1 MAGEANR
8 TFMHW
13 TAAEPGQLDAER
25 ALTLIEQTPGEI
37 VFLSAADTELYAVAS
52 IWKEQFGSRLRV
64 ASAFPLRQPVAADH
78 YIDRVISK
86 AKLVVARLLGGN
98 AYFAHFLQGLSDLR
112 EEGSQLKLLIL
123 SGSDLDEP
131 ELAALSDF
139 SGTVREKLFAMFR
152 HGGRENIRRAGVA
165 IESLIKDRS
174 AELPE
179 PEPMPQFGFYRV
191 TEGRRPRS
199 AGVKSSFAEAMED
212 KSKAALHGADR
223 IGLAS
228 SFAKATEDKSEAALQ
243 KRAWICF
250 YRAWFQTGDLAVI
263 DALQVALESKGFQV
277 FAFYSFSLRS
287 AAAQAE
293 LLRLAELNPPDVVLL
308 TQSFSISAGGADR
321 LSFFDQLGCP
331 VLQAA
336 ISLADRETWVT
347 NQAGLAPAEVAMNA
361 ALPEVDGRVF
371 TTVIGFKEQDL
382 WIPEIEYRAKR
393 LLPDLEQIEY
403 VTTLASNWARLRTV
417 PNRDKKIAIVLSN
430 YPNRD
435 GRIGNGVGLDT
446 PASTV
451 RLLEALSA
459 IGYLVDPCPTSG
471 QELMEWLQTGI
482 TNDPEHSYGKPCYQ
496 SVGPADLNRFLE
508 SLPDLR
514 RNEVRERWPVNS
526 SESIAVPGIQLGN
539 VFIGIQPPRGYSLDP
554 QAIYHSPKLP
564 PPPAYLAFYLWLREE
579 LRADAI
585 VHMGKHG
592 NLEWL
597 PGRSI
602 ALGKEDYPS
611 LCLGPIPLIY
621 PFIVNNPGEG
631 IQAKRRSAAV
641 IVDHLTPPLSRAGL
655 YDDLEKVERLLE
667 EHAHSVTLYPSRAAE
682 LEKQI
687 GNLLSQVSWKDELPD
702 KSLQAVTNYLC
713 EIKESQ
719 IRSGLHVLG
728 VNPAGEQRTDFLLS
742 LLRLPS
748 AERPGLLQLLAGN
761 RALETL
767 TPAER
772 DQVESKAR
780 RWIELNAG
788 LSDVALVVSDDK
800 AKSETAGSAARI
812 GLASSFA
819 KASKDESEAALH
831 GAERQTPNAEH
842 QTPNGERQTLT
853 ELANFLREQLIP
865 RLARCDDEIKNVLNG
880 LSGQFVPPG
889 PSGAP
894 TRGRIDVLPTG
905 RNFFTIDPRAV
916 PTQTS
921 WNCGK
926 MLADRLLERYRQDQG
941 EYPRKIALVIWGTS
955 NMRTGGDDIAQAL
968 WLWGC
973 EPVWEESSGR
983 VVDFRI
989 LPLSLLG
996 RPRVDLLLRVSGLF
1010 RDAFGDT
1017 LRLLAT
1023 VPKRLAQ
1030 QDEPPDMNPIR
1041 GSWLLERET
1050 LTGRGLDRDEAS
1062 RRATLRVFSSGF
1074 GSYGTGLLP
1083 LIDAGNW
1090 DSAEDLTEV
1099 FCRWGSYAFDS
1110 DGTAEEDVSLLKTR
1124 LAEIEVVHQNQDN
1137 REHDILDSDDYFQF
1151 QGGLHASVKQLRG
1164 KAPVVLHGDS
1174 SDPEQ
1179 PRIRTLEQEIVRVI
1193 RSRVLNPRWLEA
1205 MQRHGYKG
1213 AFEIAATV
1221 DYLFGYGATTGLV
1234 RDSHYE
1240 EIAQK
1245 LLLDTTLKDFFRE
1258 HNPAALKESTRR
1270 LLEAAERG
1278 LWSAPSES
1286 TITGLE
1292 ENLLELEGQLE

>member
-1 MAGEANR
+1 
-8 TFMHW
+8 MHW

-37 VFLSAADTELYAVAS
+37 VFLSAADTELYAIAS

-78 YIDRVISK
+78 YIDQVIKK
-86 AKLVVARLLGGN
+86 AKLVVARLLGGK

-112 EEGSQLKLLIL
+112 EEDSQPQFLIL
-123 SGSDLDEP
+123 AGSDLDEP
-131 ELAALSDF
+131 ELAAISDF
-139 SGTVREKLFAMFR
+139 AGPVREKIFAMFR
-152 HGGRENIRRAGVA
+152 HGGRENIRRAGAA
-165 IESLIKDRS
+165 IELLLRDPYS
-174 AELPE
+174 EMPE
-179 PEPMPQFGFYRV
+179 PEPMPEFGLYKSTPEPGF
-191 TEGRRPRS
+191 RP
-199 AGVKSSFAEAMED
+199 
-212 KSKAALHGADR
+212 

-228 SFAKATEDKSEAALQ
+228 SFAKALQDKSPSAKATEGQSEAAPHG
-243 KRAWICF
+243 RAWICF
-250 YRAWFQTGDLAVI
+250 YRALFQTGDLAVI
-263 DALQVALESKGFQV
+263 DALHAALERQGFQV
-277 FAFYSFSLRS
+277 HSFYSFSLRS

-293 LLRLAELNPPDVVLL
+293 LQRLAELNPPDIILL
-308 TQSFSISAGGADR
+308 TQSFSISSGGFDR
-321 LSFFDQLGCP
+321 ISFFEQLGCP
-331 VLQAA
+331 VLQVP
-336 ISLADRETWVT
+336 ISLGNRETWLT
-347 NQAGLAPAEVAMNA
+347 NRAGLAPAEVAMNA
-361 ALPEVDGRVF
+361 ALPEIDGRVF
-371 TTVIGFKEQDL
+371 ATVIGFKEQDFF
-382 WIPEIEYRAKR
+382 IREVEYRAKR
-393 LLPDLEQIEY
+393 LVPDLDQIDY
-403 VTTLASNWARLRTV
+403 VAILAGNWARLRTV
-417 PNRDKKIAIVLSN
+417 PNRDKRIAIVLSN

-446 PASTV
+446 PASTL
-451 RLLEALSA
+451 RLLETLGFA
-459 IGYLVDPCPTSG
+459 GYLVDPCPTSG
-471 QELMEWLQTGI
+471 QELMEWLQTGV

-496 SVGPADLNRFLE
+496 SVSPTRLNQFLE
-508 SLPDLR
+508 SLPVTR
-514 RNEVRERWPVNS
+514 QNEIKEQWTFNS
-526 SESIAVPGIQLGN
+526 TDAIPVPGIQLGN
-539 VFIGIQPPRGYSLDP
+539 IFVGIQPPRGYSLDA
-554 QAIYHSPKLP
+554 QAIYHSPTLP
-564 PPPAYLAFYLWLREE
+564 PPPAYLAFYHWLSEDF
-579 LRADAI
+579 RADAVI
-585 VHMGKHG
+585 HVGKHG

-602 ALGKEDYPS
+602 ALGSDDYPQ

-631 IQAKRRSAAV
+631 IQAKRRSSAV
-641 IVDHLTPPLSRAGL
+641 IVDHLTPPLTRAGL
-655 YDDLEKVERLLE
+655 YDDLDKVERLLE

-682 LEKQI
+682 LEKEI
-687 GNLLSQVSWKDELPD
+687 GHLLSRASWKDELPD
-702 KSLQAVTNYLC
+702 KSIQSVTNYLC

-728 VNPAGEQRTDFLLS
+728 VNPTGEQEIDFLLS

-748 AERPGLLQLLAGN
+748 AGRPSLIHLLAGN
-761 RALETL
+761 RAVETL

-772 DQVESKAR
+772 DDLESRAR
-780 RWIELNAG
+780 RWIQMNARLRPVVQTPG
-788 LSDVALVVSDDK
+788 GDAWQAGSSDEASGVSDDR
-800 AKSETAGSAARI
+800 AKSENTEG
-812 GLASSFA
+812 
-819 KASKDESEAALH
+819 
-831 GAERQTPNAEH
+831 
-842 QTPNGERQTLT
+842 QTPNGKRQKLD
-853 ELANFLREQLIP
+853 ELATFVRDQLIP
-865 RLARCDDEIKNVLNG
+865 RLARCGDEIKNVLNA
-880 LSGQFVPPG
+880 LEGQFIPPG

-905 RNFFTIDPRAV
+905 RNFFAIDPRAV

-926 MLADRLLERYRQDQG
+926 ILADRLLERYRQDQG
-941 EYPRKIALVIWGTS
+941 EFPRKIAMVIWGTS
-955 NMRTGGDDIAQAL
+955 NMRTGGDDISQAL

-1030 QDEPPDMNPIR
+1030 QDEPPDLNPIR
-1041 GSWLLERET
+1041 ASWLLERET
-1050 LTGRGLDRDEAS
+1050 LTGRGLAADEAS

-1090 DSAEDLTEV
+1090 KSTKDLTEV
-1099 FCRWGSYAFDS
+1099 FCRWGGYAFDS
-1110 DGTAEEDVSLLKTR
+1110 DGSAREDVSLLKTR
-1124 LAEIEVVHQNQDN
+1124 LAEIEAVHQNQDN

-1151 QGGLHASVKQLRG
+1151 QGGLHASVKELRG
-1164 KAPVVLHGDS
+1164 KAPVTFHGDS

-1179 PRIRTLEQEIVRVI
+1179 PRIRSLEQEINRVI

-1205 MQRHGYKG
+1205 MRRHGYKG
-1213 AFEIAATV
+1213 AFEMAATV
-1221 DYLFGYGATTGLV
+1221 DYLFGYSATTGLV

-1240 EIAQK
+1240 EIAQR
-1245 LLLDTTLKDFFRE
+1245 LLLDPIQRDFFRQ

-1270 LLEAAERG
+1270 LLEACERG
-1278 LWSAPSES
+1278 LWSAPSENALA
-1286 TITGLE
+1286 GLE
-1292 ENLLELEGQLE
+1292 ENLLEIEGQLE

>member
-1 MAGEANR
+1 
-8 TFMHW
+8 MHW

-78 YIDRVISK
+78 YIDQVIRK
-86 AKLVVARLLGGN
+86 AKLVVARLLGGK

-112 EEGSQLKLLIL
+112 EEDSQQKFLIL

-131 ELAALSDF
+131 ELAAISDF
-139 SGTVREKLFAMFR
+139 SGPIREQLFAMFR
-152 HGGRENIRRAGVA
+152 HGGRENIRRAGES
-165 IESLIKDRS
+165 IERLLQDPSSCLPDPESMPQCGLYKVT
-174 AELPE
+174 PE
-179 PEPMPQFGFYRV
+179 PR
-191 TEGRRPRS
+191 
-199 AGVKSSFAEAMED
+199 
-212 KSKAALHGADR
+212 L
-223 IGLAS
+223 
-228 SFAKATEDKSEAALQ
+228 

-263 DALQVALESKGFQV
+263 DALHAALENKGLQV
-277 FAFYSFSLRS
+277 YSFYSFSLRS

-293 LLRLAELNPPDVVLL
+293 LLRLAELNPPDVILL
-308 TQSFSISAGGADR
+308 TQSFSISSGGSDR
-321 LSFFDQLGCP
+321 LSFFEQLGCP
-331 VLQAA
+331 VLQVP
-336 ISLADRETWVT
+336 ISLSNRETWLT

-361 ALPEVDGRVF
+361 ALPEVDGRVLA
-371 TTVIGFKEQDL
+371 TVIGFKEQDFF
-382 WIPEIEYRAKR
+382 IPEVEYRAKR
-393 LLPDLEQIEY
+393 LVPDLAQIEY
-403 VTTLASNWARLRTV
+403 VATLAWNWVRLRTV
-417 PNRDKKIAIVLSN
+417 PNPNKRIAIILSN

-446 PASTV
+446 PVSTV
-451 RLLEALSA
+451 RLLEELGAA
-459 IGYLVDPCPTSG
+459 GYLVDPCPASG
-471 QELMEWLQTGI
+471 QELMEWLQSGV

-496 SVGPADLNRFLE
+496 SVSSTDLEKLLE
-508 SLPDLR
+508 SLPISR
-514 RNEVRERWPVNS
+514 RNELKEQWTVSSNDSIPV
-526 SESIAVPGIQLGN
+526 AGIQLGN
-539 VFIGIQPPRGYSLDP
+539 VFVGIQPPRGYSMDP
-554 QAIYHSPKLP
+554 QAIYHSPTLP
-564 PPPAYLAFYLWLREE
+564 PPPVYLAFYLWLREE
-579 LRADAI
+579 FRADAI
-585 VHMGKHG
+585 VHVGKHG

-602 ALGKEDYPS
+602 ALGSDDYPR
-611 LCLGPIPLIY
+611 LCLGPIPVIY

-631 IQAKRRSAAV
+631 VQAKRRSSAV

-667 EHAHSVTLYPSRAAE
+667 EHAHCITLYPSRAAE
-682 LEKQI
+682 LEKEI
-687 GNLLSQVSWKDELPD
+687 DNLLSQVSWKEELPD
-702 KSLQAVTNYLC
+702 KSLQTVTNYLC

-728 VNPAGEQRTDFLLS
+728 VKPTGEQETDFLLS

-748 AERPGLLQLLAGN
+748 AGRSGLLQLLAGD
-761 RALETL
+761 RSLETL
-767 TPAER
+767 TPTER
-772 DQVESKAR
+772 DDVEVKAR
-780 RWIELNAG
+780 RWIQQLTHPRELDSFVSTENG
-788 LSDVALVVSDDK
+788 VLVESADMG
-800 AKSETAGSAARI
+800 GS
-812 GLASSFA
+812 SS
-819 KASKDESEAALH
+819 KASLD
-831 GAERQTPNAEH
+831 
-842 QTPNGERQTLT
+842 
-853 ELANFLREQLIP
+853 ELATLARDQLIP

-880 LSGQFVPPG
+880 LNGHFVPPG

-905 RNFFTIDPRAV
+905 RNFFAIDPRAV

-926 MLADRLLERYRQDQG
+926 ILADRLLERHRQDHG

-1030 QDEPPDMNPIR
+1030 QDEPADMNPIR
-1041 GSWLLERET
+1041 ASWLHERET
-1050 LTGRGLDRDEAS
+1050 LTHRGLDSNEAS

-1090 DSAEDLTEV
+1090 DSALDLTEV
-1099 FCRWGSYAFDS
+1099 FCRWGGYAFDS
-1110 DGTAEEDVSLLKTR
+1110 DGSANEDVSLLKVR
-1124 LAEIEVVHQNQDN
+1124 LAEIEVVHQNQDS

-1151 QGGLHASVKQLRG
+1151 QGGLHASVKELRG
-1164 KAPVVLHGDS
+1164 QAPVVYHGDS
-1174 SDPEQ
+1174 SDPDQ
-1179 PRIRTLEQEIVRVI
+1179 PRIRTLEQEMVRVI

-1205 MQRHGYKG
+1205 MRRHGYKG
-1213 AFEIAATV
+1213 AFEMAATV
-1221 DYLFGYGATTGLV
+1221 DYLFGYSATTGLV
-1234 RDSHYE
+1234 RDSQYE

-1245 LLLDTTLKDFFRE
+1245 LMLDPTQRDFFRE

-1278 LWSAPSES
+1278 LWSAPSENA
-1286 TITGLE
+1286 IAGLE

>member
-1 MAGEANR
+1 
-8 TFMHW
+8 MHW

-64 ASAFPLRQPVAADH
+64 ANAFPLRQPVAADH

-98 AYFAHFLQGLSDLR
+98 AYFGHFLQGLSDLR
-112 EEGSQLKLLIL
+112 EEGSQPQLLIL

-131 ELAALSDF
+131 ELAAISDF
-139 SGTVREKLFAMFR
+139 SGAVRDKLFAMFR
-152 HGGRENIRRAGVA
+152 HGGQENIRRARTA
-165 IESLIKDRS
+165 IELLIRDPS
-174 AELPE
+174 SELPD
-179 PEPMPQFGFYRV
+179 PEPMPQFGFYKV
-191 TEGRRPRS
+191 TSEPRFRPVS
-199 AGVKSSFAEAMED
+199 
-212 KSKAALHGADR
+212 
-223 IGLAS
+223 LA
-228 SFAKATEDKSEAALQ
+228 SEAALQ
-243 KRAWICF
+243 CVWICF

-263 DALQVALESKGFQV
+263 DALHAALESKGFQV
-277 FAFYSFSLRS
+277 YSFYSFSLRS
-287 AAAQAE
+287 ATAQAE
-293 LLRLAELNPPDVVLL
+293 LQRLAEVNPPDVILL
-308 TQSFSISAGGADR
+308 TQSFSISSGGSDR
-321 LSFFDQLGCP
+321 LSFFEQLGCP
-331 VLQAA
+331 VLQTP
-336 ISLADRETWVT
+336 ISLGNKETWAT
-347 NQAGLAPAEVAMNA
+347 NQAGLAPAEVAMNV

-371 TTVIGFKEQDL
+371 TTVIGFKEQDFF
-382 WIPEIEYRAKR
+382 IPEVEYRAKR
-393 LLPDLEQIEY
+393 LVPDHDQIEY
-403 VTTLASNWARLRTV
+403 ATTLARNWARLRTV
-417 PNRDKKIAIVLSN
+417 PNHAKRIGVILSN

-446 PASTV
+446 PASTM
-451 RLLEALSA
+451 RLLETLTAS
-459 IGYLVDPCPTSG
+459 GYLVDPCPTSG
-471 QELMEWLQTGI
+471 QELMDWLQTGV

-496 SVGPADLNRFLE
+496 SVSPTGLNQFLE
-508 SLPDLR
+508 SLPISR
-514 RNEVRERWPVNS
+514 QNELKEQWMVSS
-526 SESIAVPGIQLGN
+526 SESVPVPGIQLGN
-539 VFIGIQPPRGYSLDP
+539 IFVGIQPPRGYSLDP
-554 QAIYHSPKLP
+554 QAIYHSPTLP
-564 PPPAYLAFYLWLREE
+564 PPPAYLAFYFWLREE
-579 LRADAI
+579 FRADAI
-585 VHMGKHG
+585 VHIGKHG

-602 ALGKEDYPS
+602 ALGSEDYPR
-611 LCLGPIPLIY
+611 LCLGSLPLIY
-621 PFIVNNPGEG
+621 PFIVNDPGEG
-631 IQAKRRSAAV
+631 VQAKRRSAAV
-641 IVDHLTPPLSRAGL
+641 IVDHLTPPLTRAGL

-667 EHAHSVTLYPSRAAE
+667 EHAHSISLYPSRTVE
-682 LEKQI
+682 LEKEI
-687 GNLLSQVSWKDELPD
+687 DNLLSRVSWKDELPD
-702 KSLQAVTNYLC
+702 KSLQTVTNYLC

-719 IRSGLHVLG
+719 IRSGLHILG
-728 VNPAGEQRTDFLLS
+728 VKPTGEQSTDFLLS

-748 AERPGLLQLLAGN
+748 GGRPGLLQLLAGN
-761 RALETL
+761 RPLETL

-772 DQVESKAR
+772 DKVESKAR
-780 RWIELNAG
+780 RWIEQVTQPRKDEI
-788 LSDVALVVSDDK
+788 SESSVALD
-800 AKSETAGSAARI
+800 E
-812 GLASSFA
+812 LASFVC
-819 KASKDESEAALH
+819 D
-831 GAERQTPNAEH
+831 
-842 QTPNGERQTLT
+842 
-853 ELANFLREQLIP
+853 QLIP
-865 RLARCDDEIKNVLNG
+865 KLARCDDEIKNVLNS
-880 LSGQFVPPG
+880 LNGQFVPPG

-905 RNFFTIDPRAV
+905 RNFFAIDPRAI

-921 WNCGK
+921 WSCGK
-926 MLADRLLERYRQDQG
+926 ILAERLLERFRQEQG
-941 EYPRKIALVIWGTS
+941 EYPRKMALVIWGTS

-973 EPVWEESSGR
+973 EPVWEDSSGR

-1017 LRLLAT
+1017 MRLLAT

-1041 GSWLLERET
+1041 ASWLLERET
-1050 LTGRGLDRDEAS
+1050 LTGHGLDPEEAS

-1090 DSAEDLTEV
+1090 ESTEDLTEV
-1099 FCRWGSYAFDS
+1099 FCRWGGYAFDS
-1110 DGTAEEDVSLLKTR
+1110 DGSANEDVSLLKAR
-1124 LAEIEVVHQNQDN
+1124 LAEIELVHQNQDN

-1164 KAPVVLHGDS
+1164 KAPVVFHGDS

-1179 PRIRTLEQEIVRVI
+1179 PRIRTLEQEIIRVI

-1205 MQRHGYKG
+1205 MRRHGYKG

-1221 DYLFGYGATTGLV
+1221 DYLFGYSATTGLV

-1240 EIAQK
+1240 EIAHR
-1245 LLLDTTLKDFFRE
+1245 LLLDPTQKEFFRK
-1258 HNPAALKESTRR
+1258 HNPAALKESSRR

-1278 LWSAPSES
+1278 LWSAPSDNA
-1286 TITGLE
+1286 IAGLE

>member
-1 MAGEANR
+1 
-8 TFMHW
+8 MHW

-78 YIDRVISK
+78 YIDRVISR
-86 AKLVVARLLGGN
+86 ARLVVARLLGGK
-98 AYFAHFLQGLSDLR
+98 AYFGHFLQGLSDLR
-112 EEGSQLKLLIL
+112 EDGSQPQLLIL

-131 ELAALSDF
+131 ELAAISDF
-139 SGTVREKLFAMFR
+139 SGVVRDKLFAMFR
-152 HGGRENIRRAGVA
+152 HGGRENIRRAGTAVERVLQDPA
-165 IESLIKDRS
+165 S
-174 AELPE
+174 ELPD
-179 PEPMPQFGFYRV
+179 PEPMPQFGFYKV
-191 TEGRRPRS
+191 TAEPARFRS
-199 AGVKSSFAEAMED
+199 V
-212 KSKAALHGADR
+212 
-223 IGLAS
+223 GLA
-228 SFAKATEDKSEAALQ
+228 SEAALQ
-243 KRAWICF
+243 RVWICF

-263 DALQVALESKGFQV
+263 DALHAALESKGFQV
-277 FAFYSFSLRS
+277 YSFYSFSLRS
-287 AAAQAE
+287 TAAQAE
-293 LLRLAELNPPDVVLL
+293 LQRLAELHPPDVILL
-308 TQSFSISAGGADR
+308 TQSFSISSGGSDR
-321 LSFFDQLGCP
+321 LSFFEQVGCP
-331 VLQAA
+331 VLQVP
-336 ISLADRETWVT
+336 ISLGSREIWAT
-347 NQAGLAPAEVAMNA
+347 NQAGLAPAEVAMNV

-371 TTVIGFKEQDL
+371 TTVIGFKEQDFF
-382 WIPEIEYRAKR
+382 IPEVEYRAKR
-393 LLPDLEQIEY
+393 LVPDLDQIEY
-403 VTTLASNWARLRTV
+403 VTTLARNWARLRTS
-417 PNRDKKIAIVLSN
+417 PNRDKRIGIILSN

-451 RLLEALSA
+451 RLLETLSA
-459 IGYLVDPCPTSG
+459 SGYLVDPCPTTG
-471 QELMEWLQTGI
+471 QELMEWLQTGV
-482 TNDPEHSYGKPCYQ
+482 TNDSEHSYGKPCYQ
-496 SVGPADLNRFLE
+496 SVSPTDLNQFLE
-508 SLPDLR
+508 SLPISRQNELR
-514 RNEVRERWPVNS
+514 QQWTVNS
-526 SESIAVPGIQLGN
+526 SDLVPVPGIPLGN
-539 VFIGIQPPRGYSLDP
+539 IFVGIQPPRGYSLDP
-554 QAIYHSPKLP
+554 QAIYHSPTLP
-564 PPPAYLAFYLWLREE
+564 PPPAYLAFYFWLREE
-579 LRADAI
+579 FRADAI
-585 VHMGKHG
+585 VHVGKHG

-602 ALGKEDYPS
+602 ALGSDDYPR

-631 IQAKRRSAAV
+631 VQAKRRSAAV
-641 IVDHLTPPLSRAGL
+641 IVDHLTPPLTRAGL
-655 YDDLEKVERLLE
+655 YDDLEKIERLLE
-667 EHAHSVTLYPSRAAE
+667 EHAHSITLYPSRAAE
-682 LEKQI
+682 LEREI
-687 GNLLSQVSWKDELPD
+687 DNLLSRVSWKDELPD
-702 KSLQAVTNYLC
+702 KSLQTVTNYLC

-728 VNPAGEQRTDFLLS
+728 VKPTGEQGTDFLLS

-748 AERPGLLQLLAGN
+748 AGRPGLLQLLADN

-772 DQVESKAR
+772 DQVESRAR
-780 RWIELNAG
+780 RWIEMNADNTVSAG
-788 LSDVALVVSDDK
+788 LSDVASGVSDDR
-800 AKSETAGSAARI
+800 AKSENA
-812 GLASSFA
+812 
-819 KASKDESEAALH
+819 DN
-831 GAERQTPNAEH
+831 AERQTPNAE
-842 QTPNGERQTLT
+842 RQTLA
-853 ELANFLREQLIP
+853 ELASFLRDQLIP
-865 RLARCDDEIKNVLNG
+865 RLARCEDEIKNVVSGLN
-880 LSGQFVPPG
+880 GQFVPPG

-905 RNFFTIDPRAV
+905 RNFFAIDPRAV

-926 MLADRLLERYRQDQG
+926 ILAERLLERFRQDQG

-973 EPVWEESSGR
+973 EPVWEDSSGR

-1017 LRLLAT
+1017 MRLLAT

-1041 GSWLLERET
+1041 ASWLLERET
-1050 LTGRGLDRDEAS
+1050 LTGRGLDPEEAS

-1099 FCRWGSYAFDS
+1099 FCRWGGYAFDS
-1110 DGTAEEDVSLLKTR
+1110 DGSANEDVSLFKAR

-1164 KAPVVLHGDS
+1164 KAPVVFHGDS

-1179 PRIRTLEQEIVRVI
+1179 PRIRTLEQEIIRVI

-1205 MQRHGYKG
+1205 MRRHGYKG

-1221 DYLFGYGATTGLV
+1221 DYLFGYSATTGLV

-1240 EIAQK
+1240 EIAHR
-1245 LLLDTTLKDFFRE
+1245 LLLDTIQKEFFRK

-1278 LWSAPSES
+1278 LWSAPPDNA
-1286 TITGLE
+1286 IAGLE

>member
-1 MAGEANR
+1 
-8 TFMHW
+8 MHW

-139 SGTVREKLFAMFR
+139 SGTIREKLFAMFR

-165 IESLIKDRS
+165 IESLTKECP

-179 PEPMPQFGFYRV
+179 PEPMPQFGFYKV
-191 TEGRRPRS
+191 TEGPRLRS
-199 AGVKSSFAEAMED
+199 AGLESSFAKAMED
-212 KSKAALHGADR
+212 KSEGALHGAGR

-228 SFAKATEDKSEAALQ
+228 EAALH

-263 DALQVALESKGFQV
+263 DALQAALESKGFQV

-308 TQSFSISAGGADR
+308 TQSFSISSGGADR
-321 LSFFDQLGCP
+321 LSFFEQLGCP

-336 ISLADRETWVT
+336 ISLSDRETWVT

-393 LLPDLEQIEY
+393 LVPDLAQIEY
-403 VTTLASNWARLRTV
+403 VTTLARNWARLRTV

-471 QELMEWLQTGI
+471 QELMEWLQTGV

-496 SVGPADLNRFLE
+496 SVDPADLNKFLE

-514 RNEVRERWPVNS
+514 RNEVREQWPVNS
-526 SESIAVPGIQLGN
+526 SESIAVAGIQLGN
-539 VFIGIQPPRGYSLDP
+539 VFIGIQPARGYSLDP

-579 LRADAI
+579 FRADAI
-585 VHMGKHG
+585 VHVGKHG

-641 IVDHLTPPLSRAGL
+641 IVDHLTPPLTRAGL

-667 EHAHSVTLYPSRAAE
+667 EHAHSVALYPSRAAE

-687 GNLLSQVSWKDELPD
+687 DNLLSQVSWKDELPD
-702 KSLQAVTNYLC
+702 KSLQTVTNYLC

-728 VNPAGEQRTDFLLS
+728 INPAGEQRKDFLLS

-767 TPAER
+767 TPDER

-780 RWIELNAG
+780 RWIDVNDG
-788 LSDVALVVSDDK
+788 LSDVASGVSDDR
-800 AKSETAGSAARI
+800 AKSETAASADRI
-812 GLASSFA
+812 GLA
-819 KASKDESEAALH
+819 SEAALH
-831 GAERQTPNAEH
+831 GADGRTRSDLDQ
-842 QTPNGERQTLT
+842 
-853 ELANFLREQLIP
+853 LANFLREQLIP

-905 RNFFTIDPRAV
+905 RNFFSIDPRAV

-1030 QDEPPDMNPIR
+1030 QDEPLDMNPIR

-1090 DSAEDLTEV
+1090 DSTDDLTEV
-1099 FCRWGSYAFDS
+1099 FCRWGGYAFDS
-1110 DGTAEEDVSLLKTR
+1110 DGTADEDVSLLKTR

-1205 MQRHGYKG
+1205 MRRHGYKG

-1221 DYLFGYGATTGLV
+1221 DYLFGYSATTGLV

-1245 LLLDTTLKDFFRE
+1245 LLLDTTQKDFFRE

-1278 LWSAPSES
+1278 LWSAPSEN
-1286 TITGLE
+1286 TITRLE

>member
-1 MAGEANR
+1 
-8 TFMHW
+8 MHW

-52 IWKEQFGSRLRV
+52 IWKEQFGTRLRV

-78 YIDRVISK
+78 YIDRVIRK
-86 AKLVVARLLGGN
+86 AKLVVARLLGGK
-98 AYFAHFLQGLSDLR
+98 AYFAHFLQGLSDLN
-112 EEGSQLKLLIL
+112 EEDSQPKLLIL

-131 ELAALSDF
+131 ELAAISDF
-139 SGTVREKLFAMFR
+139 SGPIREQLFAMFR
-152 HGGRENIRRAGVA
+152 HGGRENIRRAGES
-165 IESLIKDRS
+165 IERLLLDPSSTIPD
-174 AELPE
+174 
-179 PEPMPQFGFYRV
+179 PEPMPQFGFYQV
-191 TEGRRPRS
+191 TPEPR
-199 AGVKSSFAEAMED
+199 
-212 KSKAALHGADR
+212 L
-223 IGLAS
+223 
-228 SFAKATEDKSEAALQ
+228 

-263 DALQVALESKGFQV
+263 DALQAALESKGLQV
-277 FAFYSFSLRS
+277 YSFYSFSLRN

-293 LLRLAELNPPDVVLL
+293 LLRLAERNPPDVILL
-308 TQSFSISAGGADR
+308 TQSFSISPGGSDR
-321 LSFFDQLGCP
+321 LSFFEQLECP
-331 VLQAA
+331 VLQVP
-336 ISLADRETWVT
+336 ISLSNRETWLT
-347 NQAGLAPAEVAMNA
+347 NPAGLAPAEVAMNA
-361 ALPEVDGRVF
+361 ALPEVDGRIF
-371 TTVIGFKEQDL
+371 TTVIGFKEEDCF
-382 WIPEIEYRAKR
+382 IPEVEYRARR
-393 LLPDLEQIEY
+393 LVPDLPQIEY
-403 VTTLASNWARLRTV
+403 VATLANKWVRLRTV
-417 PNRDKKIAIVLSN
+417 PNGDKKVGIILSN

-451 RLLEALSA
+451 RLLEKLSA
-459 IGYLVDPCPTSG
+459 AGYLVDPCPASG
-471 QELMEWLQTGI
+471 QVLMEWLQSGV
-482 TNDPEHSYGKPCYQ
+482 TNDPEHSYGKPVYQ
-496 SVGPADLNRFLE
+496 NINPADLEQFVD
-508 SLPDLR
+508 SLPVSR
-514 RNEVRERWPVNS
+514 RDELKAQWTVNS
-526 SESIAVPGIQLGN
+526 DDPIPVAGLQLGN
-539 VFIGIQPPRGYSLDP
+539 VFVGIQPPRGYALDP
-554 QAIYHSPKLP
+554 QAIYHSPNLP
-564 PPPAYLAFYLWLREE
+564 PPPVYLAFYLWLREE
-579 LRADAI
+579 FRADAI
-585 VHMGKHG
+585 VQVGKHG

-602 ALGKEDYPS
+602 GLGSDDYPR
-611 LCLGPIPLIY
+611 LCLGAIPVIY

-631 IQAKRRSAAV
+631 VQAKRRSSAV
-641 IVDHLTPPLSRAGL
+641 IIDHLTPPLTRAGL

-667 EHAHSVTLYPSRAAE
+667 EHAHCVTLYPSRAAE
-682 LEKQI
+682 LEKAI
-687 GNLLSQVSWKDELPD
+687 DNLLSQVSWKEELAD
-702 KSLQAVTNYLC
+702 KSLQTVTNYLC

-728 VNPAGEQRTDFLLS
+728 VRPTGEQETDLLLS

-748 AERPGLLQLLAGN
+748 AGRPGLLQLLAGG
-761 RALETL
+761 RSLDAL

-772 DQVESKAR
+772 DDVESQAR
-780 RWIELNAG
+780 RWIRVNNA
-788 LSDVALVVSDDK
+788 DN
-800 AKSETAGSAARI
+800 AGSADSA
-812 GLASSFA
+812 GNAGNADSAGNADNADNAGNADNADNADSA
-819 KASKDESEAALH
+819 GNADSADNVGNAGNADSADNA
-831 GAERQTPNAEH
+831 GSAGNADNAGSADNAERKTHP
-842 QTPNGERQTLT
+842 
-853 ELANFLREQLIP
+853 ELDKLAAFVRDQLIP
-865 RLARCDDEIKNVLNG
+865 RLARCDDEIKNVLKGLNG
-880 LSGQFVPPG
+880 NFVPPG

-905 RNFFTIDPRAV
+905 RNFFAIDPRAV

-926 MLADRLLERYRQDQG
+926 ILAERLLERHRQDYG
-941 EYPRKIALVIWGTS
+941 EFPRKIALVIWGTS

-983 VVDFRI
+983 VVDFQI

-1030 QDEPPDMNPIR
+1030 QDEPADMNPIR
-1041 GSWLLERET
+1041 ASWLLERET
-1050 LTGRGLDRDEAS
+1050 LTGRGLDPDEAS

-1090 DSAEDLTEV
+1090 DSPADLTEV

-1110 DGTAEEDVSLLKTR
+1110 DGSAHQDVSLLRTR

-1151 QGGLHASVKQLRG
+1151 QGGLHASVKELRG
-1164 KAPVVLHGDS
+1164 QAPVVYHGDS
-1174 SDPEQ
+1174 SDPDQ
-1179 PRIRTLEQEIVRVI
+1179 PRIRSLDQEIVRVI

-1205 MQRHGYKG
+1205 MRRHGYKG
-1213 AFEIAATV
+1213 AFEMAATV
-1221 DYLFGYGATTGLV
+1221 DYVFGYSATTGLV
-1234 RDSHYE
+1234 RNSQYE

-1245 LLLDTTLKDFFRE
+1245 LLLDPAQRDFFHQ
-1258 HNPAALKESTRR
+1258 HNPVALKEATRR

-1278 LWSAPSES
+1278 LWSAPSENA
-1286 TITGLE
+1286 IAGLE

>member
-1 MAGEANR
+1 
-8 TFMHW
+8 MHW

-25 ALTLIEQTPGEI
+25 ALTLIEQTPGEV

-78 YIDRVISK
+78 YIDRVVSK
-86 AKLVVARLLGGN
+86 AKLVVARLLGGK

-112 EEGSQLKLLIL
+112 QEGSQLKLLIL

-131 ELAALSDF
+131 ELAVLSDF
-139 SGTVREKLFAMFR
+139 SGTAREKLFAMFR
-152 HGGRENIRRAGVA
+152 HGGRENIWRAGVA
-165 IESLIKDRS
+165 IELLLQNLS

-179 PEPMPQFGFYRV
+179 PEPMPQFGFYKV
-191 TEGRRPRS
+191 TEEPRFR
-199 AGVKSSFAEAMED
+199 AG
-212 KSKAALHGADR
+212 
-223 IGLAS
+223 GLAS
-228 SFAKATEDKSEAALQ
+228 SSAKASKDTSEAALQ
-243 KRAWICF
+243 GADRVKRAWVCF

-263 DALQVALESKGFQV
+263 DALHAALESKGFQV
-277 FAFYSFSLRS
+277 YSFYSFSLRS

-293 LLRLAELNPPDVVLL
+293 LQRLAELNPPDVILL
-308 TQSFSISAGGADR
+308 TQSFSISSGGSDR
-321 LSFFDQLGCP
+321 LSFFEQLGCP

-336 ISLADRETWVT
+336 ISLADRQTWVT

-382 WIPEIEYRAKR
+382 FIPEIEYRAKR

-403 VTTLASNWARLRTV
+403 VTTLACNWARLRTI

-451 RLLEALSA
+451 RLLEALGA

-471 QELMEWLQTGI
+471 QELMEWLQTGV

-496 SVGPADLNRFLE
+496 SVGPADLNKFLE
-508 SLPDLR
+508 SLPVAR
-514 RNEVRERWPVNS
+514 RNEIGEQWPVNS
-526 SESIAVPGIQLGN
+526 NESIAVPGIQLGN
-539 VFIGIQPPRGYSLDP
+539 VFVGIQPPRGYSLEP

-564 PPPAYLAFYLWLREE
+564 PPPAYLAFYFWLREE
-579 LRADAI
+579 FRADAI
-585 VHMGKHG
+585 VHVGKHG

-602 ALGKEDYPS
+602 ALGKGDYPS

-655 YDDLEKVERLLE
+655 YDNLEKVERLLE
-667 EHAHSVTLYPSRAAE
+667 EHAHSITLYPSRAGE

-687 GNLLSQVSWKDELPD
+687 DDLLSQVPWKDELPD
-702 KSLQAVTNYLC
+702 KSLQTVTNYLC

-719 IRSGLHVLG
+719 IRSGLHILG
-728 VNPAGEQRTDFLLS
+728 VSPDGEQRTDFLLS

-748 AERPGLLQLLAGN
+748 AERPGLLQLLAGG

-772 DQVESKAR
+772 DDVESKAR
-780 RWIELNAG
+780 RWIEGINAG
-788 LSDVALVVSDDK
+788 N
-800 AKSETAGSAARI
+800 AGNADSAGNADN
-812 GLASSFA
+812 AVN
-819 KASKDESEAALH
+819 
-831 GAERQTPNAEH
+831 AERQTLH
-842 QTPNGERQTLT
+842 
-853 ELANFLREQLIP
+853 ELAAFVRDELIP
-865 RLARCDDEIKNVLNG
+865 RLGRCDDEIKNLLNG
-880 LSGQFVPPG
+880 LNGQFVPPG

-894 TRGRIDVLPTG
+894 TRGRVDVLPTG
-905 RNFFTIDPRAV
+905 RNFFAIDPRAI

-926 MLADRLLERYRQDQG
+926 LLADRLLERYRQDQG

-1017 LRLLAT
+1017 MRLLAT

-1041 GSWLLERET
+1041 ASWLLERES
-1050 LTGRGLDRDEAS
+1050 LIGRGLDPDEAS

-1083 LIDAGNW
+1083 LIDSGNW
-1090 DSAEDLTEV
+1090 GSAEDLTEV
-1099 FCRWGSYAFDS
+1099 FCRWGGYAFDS
-1110 DGTAEEDVSLLKTR
+1110 DGSANEDIGLLKTR

-1164 KAPVVLHGDS
+1164 EAPVVFHGDS

-1205 MQRHGYKG
+1205 MRRHGYKG

-1221 DYLFGYGATTGLV
+1221 DYLFGYSATTGLI

-1245 LLLDTTLKDFFRE
+1245 LLLDTTQKEFFRE

-1278 LWSAPSES
+1278 LWSTPSENA
-1286 TITGLE
+1286 ITGLE
-1292 ENLLELEGQLE
+1292 ENLLQLEGQLE

>member
-1 MAGEANR
+1 
-8 TFMHW
+8 MHW

-25 ALTLIEQTPGEI
+25 ALTLIEQTPGEV

-52 IWKEQFGSRLRV
+52 IWKELLGSRLRV

-78 YIDRVISK
+78 YIEHVIRK

-98 AYFAHFLQGLSDLR
+98 AYFAHFLQGLSDLKDEDPR
-112 EEGSQLKLLIL
+112 PQLLIL

-131 ELAALSDF
+131 ELAAISDF
-139 SGTVREKLFAMFR
+139 SGPVREKLFAMFR
-152 HGGRENIRRAGVA
+152 HGGLENIRQAGAA
-165 IESLIKDRS
+165 IDLLLQDRVS
-174 AELPE
+174 EIPEAEPTPE
-179 PEPMPQFGFYRV
+179 FGFYKI
-191 TEGRRPRS
+191 TPEPR
-199 AGVKSSFAEAMED
+199 
-212 KSKAALHGADR
+212 
-223 IGLAS
+223 
-228 SFAKATEDKSEAALQ
+228 LQ
-243 KRAWICF
+243 RAWICF

-263 DALQVALESKGFQV
+263 DALHSALESKGFQV
-277 FAFYSFSLRS
+277 YSFYSFSLRS
-287 AAAQAE
+287 PAAQAE
-293 LLRLAELNPPDVVLL
+293 LERLDELNRPDVILL
-308 TQSFSISAGGADR
+308 TQSFSISSGGSDR
-321 LSFFDQLGCP
+321 LSLFEQIGCP
-331 VLQAA
+331 VLQVP
-336 ISLADRETWVT
+336 ISFASRETWLT
-347 NQAGLAPAEVAMNA
+347 NPAGLAPAEVAMNA
-361 ALPEVDGRVF
+361 ALPEVDGRILA
-371 TTVIGFKEQDL
+371 TVIGFKEQDFL
-382 WIPEIEYRAKR
+382 IPEVEYRAKR
-393 LLPDLEQIEY
+393 LAPDLCQIEY
-403 VTTLASNWARLRTV
+403 VSTLALNWARLRTV
-417 PNRDKKIAIVLSN
+417 PNRAKRITIVLSN

-451 RLLEALSA
+451 RLLDALRA
-459 IGYLVDPCPTSG
+459 GGYLVDPCPASG
-471 QELMEWLQTGI
+471 QELMDWLQTGV

-496 SVGPADLNRFLE
+496 SVNQNELDQFVQ
-508 SLPDLR
+508 SLPISR
-514 RNEVRERWPVNS
+514 QNELGTQWRTNS
-526 SESIAVPGIQLGN
+526 AEPIPVPGVQLGN
-539 VFIGIQPPRGYSLDP
+539 VFVGIQPPRGYSLDP
-554 QAIYHSPKLP
+554 QAIYHSPTLP
-564 PPPAYLAFYLWLREE
+564 PPPAYLAFYLWIRREFG
-579 LRADAI
+579 ADAV
-585 VHMGKHG
+585 VHVGKHG

-602 ALGKEDYPS
+602 ALGRDDYPMF
-611 LCLGPIPLIY
+611 CLGPLPLIY

-631 IQAKRRSAAV
+631 VQAKRRSSAV
-641 IVDHLTPPLSRAGL
+641 IVDHLTPPLTRAGL

-682 LEKQI
+682 LEKEI
-687 GNLLSQVSWKDELPD
+687 ERLLSRASWRDELAD
-702 KSLQAVTNYLC
+702 SSVQSVANYLC

-728 VNPAGEQRTDFLLS
+728 EKPTGEQKTDFLLS

-748 AERPGLLQLLAGN
+748 GGRPGLLQLLTGN
-761 RALETL
+761 RALEML

-772 DQVESKAR
+772 DRVENEAR
-780 RWIELNAG
+780 RWIENLTDQKGPDILEPSGKGLNQLDDNASSQAEPAG
-788 LSDVALVVSDDK
+788 SEKK
-800 AKSETAGSAARI
+800 AK
-812 GLASSFA
+812 L
-819 KASKDESEAALH
+819 D
-831 GAERQTPNAEH
+831 
-842 QTPNGERQTLT
+842 
-853 ELANFLREQLIP
+853 ELATFVRNHLTP
-865 RLARCDDEIKNVLNG
+865 RLSRCYDEIKNVLNG
-880 LSGQFVPPG
+880 LSGGFIPPG
-889 PSGAP
+889 PAGAP

-905 RNFFTIDPRAV
+905 RNFFAIDPRSV

-926 MLADRLLERYRQDQG
+926 VLADRLLERYRQDQG

-1023 VPKRLAQ
+1023 VPKRLAR

-1041 GSWLLERET
+1041 ASWLLERQM
-1050 LTGRGLDRDEAS
+1050 LTNRGLDPAEAS
-1062 RRATLRVFSSGF
+1062 RRATLRVFSAGF

-1090 DSAEDLTEV
+1090 DSAQDLTEI
-1099 FCRWGSYAFDS
+1099 FCKWGGYAFDS
-1110 DGTAEEDVSLLKTR
+1110 DGSANEDIGLLKTR

-1164 KAPVVLHGDS
+1164 TAPVVYHGDS

-1179 PRIRTLEQEIVRVI
+1179 PRIRTLEQELSRVI

-1205 MQRHGYKG
+1205 MRRHGYKG
-1213 AFEIAATV
+1213 AFEMAATV
-1221 DYLFGYGATTGLV
+1221 DYVFGYSATTGLV
-1234 RDSHYE
+1234 RDRQYE
-1240 EIAQK
+1240 EIAQR
-1245 LLLDTTLKDFFRE
+1245 LLLDDAQRNFFRE

-1278 LWSAPSES
+1278 LWANPSEEA
-1286 TITGLE
+1286 IAGLE

>member
-1 MAGEANR
+1 
-8 TFMHW
+8 MHW

-25 ALTLIEQTPGEI
+25 ALTLIDQTPGEI

-78 YIDRVISK
+78 YIDKVIRK
-86 AKLVVARLLGGN
+86 AKLVVARLLGGK

-112 EEGSQLKLLIL
+112 EEDSQQKFLIL

-131 ELAALSDF
+131 ELAAISDF
-139 SGTVREKLFAMFR
+139 SGPIRDQLFAMFR
-152 HGGRENIRRAGVA
+152 HGGRENIRRAGES
-165 IESLIKDRS
+165 IELLLQDLSSR
-174 AELPE
+174 LPD
-179 PEPMPQFGFYRV
+179 PEPMPQFGLYKV
-191 TEGRRPRS
+191 TPKPR
-199 AGVKSSFAEAMED
+199 
-212 KSKAALHGADR
+212 L
-223 IGLAS
+223 
-228 SFAKATEDKSEAALQ
+228 

-263 DALQVALESKGFQV
+263 DGLHAALENKGLQVYS
-277 FAFYSFSLRS
+277 FYSFSLRS

-293 LLRLAELNPPDVVLL
+293 LLRLAELNPPDVILL
-308 TQSFSISAGGADR
+308 TQSFSISPGGSDR
-321 LSFFDQLGCP
+321 LSLFEQLGSP
-331 VLQAA
+331 VLQVP
-336 ISLADRETWVT
+336 ISLSNRETWLT
-347 NQAGLAPAEVAMNA
+347 SQAGLAPAEVAMNA

-371 TTVIGFKEQDL
+371 STVIGFKEQDFF
-382 WIPEIEYRAKR
+382 IPEVEYRAKR
-393 LLPDLEQIEY
+393 LVPDPAQIEH
-403 VTTLASNWARLRTV
+403 VATLAWNWVRLRTV
-417 PNRDKKIAIVLSN
+417 PNRDKRIAIILSN
-430 YPNRD
+430 YPDRD

-446 PASTV
+446 PVSTV
-451 RLLEALSA
+451 RLLEELGAA
-459 IGYLVDPCPTSG
+459 GYLVDPRPTSG
-471 QELMEWLQTGI
+471 QELMEWLQSGV

-496 SVGPADLNRFLE
+496 SVSSNDLEKLLE
-508 SLPDLR
+508 SLPISR
-514 RNEVRERWPVNS
+514 RNELKEQWTVSSNDSIPV
-526 SESIAVPGIQLGN
+526 AGIQLGN
-539 VFIGIQPPRGYSLDP
+539 VFVGIQPPRGFSLDP
-554 QAIYHSPKLP
+554 QAIYHSPTLP
-564 PPPAYLAFYLWLREE
+564 PPPVYLAFYLWLREDFQ
-579 LRADAI
+579 ADAI
-585 VHMGKHG
+585 VHIGKHG

-602 ALGKEDYPS
+602 ALGSDDYPR
-611 LCLGPIPLIY
+611 LCLGPIPVIY

-631 IQAKRRSAAV
+631 VQAKRRSSAV

-667 EHAHSVTLYPSRAAE
+667 EHAHCITLYPSRAGE
-682 LEKQI
+682 LEKEI
-687 GNLLSQVSWKDELPD
+687 DNLLSQVSWKEELPD
-702 KSLQAVTNYLC
+702 KSLQTVTNYLC

-728 VNPAGEQRTDFLLS
+728 VKPTGEQETDFLLS

-748 AERPGLLQLLAGN
+748 AGRPGLLQLLAGDQS
-761 RALETL
+761 LETL
-767 TPAER
+767 TPTGR
-772 DQVESKAR
+772 DDVESKAR
-780 RWIELNAG
+780 RWIQQLTHPREVDTFVSTEKG
-788 LSDVALVVSDDK
+788 VLV
-800 AKSETAGSAARI
+800 GSTSV
-812 GLASSFA
+812 GGSGT
-819 KASKDESEAALH
+819 KASLD
-831 GAERQTPNAEH
+831 
-842 QTPNGERQTLT
+842 
-853 ELANFLREQLIP
+853 ELATFTRDQLIP
-865 RLARCDDEIKNVLNG
+865 RLGRCDGEIKNVLNG
-880 LSGQFVPPG
+880 LNGRFIPPG

-905 RNFFTIDPRAV
+905 RNFFAIDPRAV

-926 MLADRLLERYRQDQG
+926 ILAERLLERHRQDHG

-1030 QDEPPDMNPIR
+1030 QDEPADMNPIR
-1041 GSWLLERET
+1041 ASWLHERET
-1050 LTGRGLDRDEAS
+1050 LTNRGLDRDEAS

-1090 DSAEDLTEV
+1090 NSALDLTEV

-1110 DGTAEEDVSLLKTR
+1110 DGSASEDVSLLKVR

-1151 QGGLHASVKQLRG
+1151 QGGLHASVKELRG
-1164 KAPVVLHGDS
+1164 QAPVVYHGDS
-1174 SDPEQ
+1174 SDPDQ
-1179 PRIRTLEQEIVRVI
+1179 PRIRTLEQEMVRVI

-1205 MQRHGYKG
+1205 MRRHGYKG
-1213 AFEIAATV
+1213 AFEMAATV
-1221 DYLFGYGATTGLV
+1221 DYLFGYSATTGLV
-1234 RDSHYE
+1234 RDSQYE

-1245 LLLDTTLKDFFRE
+1245 LLLDPTQRDFFRE
-1258 HNPAALKESTRR
+1258 HNPVALKESTRR

-1278 LWSAPSES
+1278 LWSAPSENA
-1286 TITGLE
+1286 IAGLE

>member
-1 MAGEANR
+1 
-8 TFMHW
+8 MHW

-64 ASAFPLRQPVAADH
+64 ANAFPLRQPVAADH

-86 AKLVVARLLGGN
+86 AKLVVARFLGGK

-131 ELAALSDF
+131 ELAAISDF

-152 HGGRENIRRAGVA
+152 HGGRENIRRAGA
-165 IESLIKDRS
+165 SIELLLKDRC
-174 AELPE
+174 AGLLD
-179 PEPMPQFGFYRV
+179 PEPMPQFGLYKV
-191 TEGRRPRS
+191 TAEPGFRP
-199 AGVKSSFAEAMED
+199 
-212 KSKAALHGADR
+212 
-223 IGLAS
+223 
-228 SFAKATEDKSEAALQ
+228 

-263 DALQVALESKGFQV
+263 DALHAALEGKGFQV
-277 FAFYSFSLRS
+277 YSFYSFSLRG

-293 LLRLAELNPPDVVLL
+293 LQRLAELNPPDVILL
-308 TQSFSISAGGADR
+308 TQSFSISSGSADR
-321 LSFFDQLGCP
+321 LSFFEQLGCP
-331 VLQAA
+331 VLQVP
-336 ISLADRETWVT
+336 ISLGSRETWLT

-371 TTVIGFKEQDL
+371 ATVIGFKEQDFL
-382 WIPEIEYRAKR
+382 IPEVEYRAKR
-393 LLPDLEQIEY
+393 LVPDREQIEY
-403 VTTLASNWARLRTV
+403 VTTLACNWARLRTV
-417 PNRDKKIAIVLSN
+417 PNRDKRIAIILSN

-451 RLLEALSA
+451 RLLETLSA
-459 IGYLVDPCPTSG
+459 VGYLVDPCPTSG
-471 QELMEWLQTGI
+471 QELMEWLQTGV
-482 TNDPEHSYGKPCYQ
+482 TNDLEHSYGKPCYQ
-496 SVGPADLNRFLE
+496 SVSAAELNQFLE
-508 SLPDLR
+508 SLPSSR
-514 RNEVRERWPVNS
+514 RNELREQWTVNS
-526 SESIAVPGIQLGN
+526 DDLIPVPGIQLGN
-539 VFIGIQPPRGYSLDP
+539 LFVGIQPPRGYSLDP

-564 PPPAYLAFYLWLREE
+564 PPPAYLAFYFWLREQFQ
-579 LRADAI
+579 ADAI
-585 VHMGKHG
+585 IHVGKHG

-602 ALGKEDYPS
+602 ALGEEDYPR

-631 IQAKRRSAAV
+631 VQAKRRSSAV
-641 IVDHLTPPLSRAGL
+641 IVDHLTPPLTRAGL
-655 YDDLEKVERLLE
+655 YDDLEKIERLLE

-687 GNLLSQVSWKDELPD
+687 DDLLSRVSWKDELLD
-702 KSLQAVTNYLC
+702 KSLQTVTNYLC

-728 VNPAGEQRTDFLLS
+728 VEPTGEQRADFLLS

-748 AERPGLLQLLAGN
+748 AGRPGLFQVLAGN

-772 DQVESKAR
+772 DDVESKAR
-780 RWIELNAG
+780 CWVQVNAG
-788 LSDVALVVSDDK
+788 LSDVASGVSDDR
-800 AKSETAGSAARI
+800 AKSENAGS
-812 GLASSFA
+812 
-819 KASKDESEAALH
+819 
-831 GAERQTPNAEH
+831 AERQT
-842 QTPNGERQTLT
+842 LD
-853 ELANFLREQLIP
+853 ELATFVRDQLIP

-880 LSGQFVPPG
+880 LNGQFVPPG

-905 RNFFTIDPRAV
+905 RNFFAIDPRAV

-926 MLADRLLERYRQDQG
+926 ILADRLLERYRQDQG

-1017 LRLLAT
+1017 MRLLAT

-1030 QDEPPDMNPIR
+1030 QDEPPEMNPIR
-1041 GSWLLERET
+1041 ASWLLERET
-1050 LTGRGLDRDEAS
+1050 LTDRELGPNEAS

-1090 DSAEDLTEV
+1090 DSAEDLTNV
-1099 FCRWGSYAFDS
+1099 FCRWGGYAFDS
-1110 DGTAEEDVSLLKTR
+1110 DGSANEDVSLLKTR

-1151 QGGLHASVKQLRG
+1151 QGGLHVSVKQLRG
-1164 KAPVVLHGDS
+1164 KAPLVFHGDS

-1179 PRIRTLEQEIVRVI
+1179 PRIRALEQEIARVI

-1205 MQRHGYKG
+1205 MRRHGYKG

-1221 DYLFGYGATTGLV
+1221 DYLFGYSATTGLV

-1240 EIAQK
+1240 EIAQR
-1245 LLLDTTLKDFFRE
+1245 LLLDTTQKQFFRE

-1270 LLEAAERG
+1270 LLEASERG
-1278 LWSAPSES
+1278 LWSAPSET

>member
-1 MAGEANR
+1 
-8 TFMHW
+8 MHW

-25 ALTLIEQTPGEI
+25 ALTLIEQTPGEV
-37 VFLSAADTELYAVAS
+37 VFVSAADTELYAVAS

-86 AKLVVARLLGGN
+86 ARLMVARLLGGN

-139 SGTVREKLFAMFR
+139 SGTVRDKIFAMFR
-152 HGGRENIRRAGVA
+152 HGGRENIRRAGAA
-165 IESLIKDRS
+165 IELLIEDPS

-179 PEPMPQFGFYRV
+179 SEPMPQFGIYKA
-191 TEGRRPRS
+191 TEGPGFRPV
-199 AGVKSSFAEAMED
+199 GV
-212 KSKAALHGADR
+212 GADR
-223 IGLAS
+223 IGLAPVLH
-228 SFAKATEDKSEAALQ
+228 SFSDGGSEAALQ

-263 DALQVALESKGFQV
+263 DALQAALESKGFQV
-277 FAFYSFSLRS
+277 YSFYSFSLRS

-293 LLRLAELNPPDVVLL
+293 LRRLAGLNPPDVILL
-308 TQSFSISAGGADR
+308 TQSFAISSGGSDR
-321 LSFFDQLGCP
+321 LSFFEQLGCP

-347 NQAGLAPAEVAMNA
+347 NPAGLAPAEVAMNA
-361 ALPEVDGRVF
+361 ALPEVDGRIF
-371 TTVIGFKEQDL
+371 TTVIGFKEQDFF
-382 WIPEIEYRAKR
+382 IPEVEYRAKR
-393 LLPDLEQIEY
+393 LVPDLEQIEH
-403 VTTLASNWARLRTV
+403 VATLACNWARLRTV

-471 QELMEWLQTGI
+471 QELMEWLQTGV

-496 SVGPADLNRFLE
+496 SVSPDGLNRFLE
-508 SLPDLR
+508 SLPDWR
-514 RNEVRERWPVNS
+514 RNEVAEQWPVDSN
-526 SESIAVPGIQLGN
+526 ESIAVPGIRLGN
-539 VFIGIQPPRGYSLDP
+539 VFLGIQPPRGYSLDP

-564 PPPAYLAFYLWLREE
+564 PPPAYLAFYFWLREE
-579 LRADAI
+579 FRADAI
-585 VHMGKHG
+585 VHLGKHG

-611 LCLGPIPLIY
+611 FCLGPIPLIY

-687 GNLLSQVSWKDELPD
+687 DNLLSKASWTDELPD
-702 KSLQAVTNYLC
+702 KSLQTVTNYLC

-728 VNPAGEQRTDFLLS
+728 VNPAGEKRTDFLLS

-748 AERPGLLQLLAGN
+748 AERPGLLQLLAGG
-761 RALETL
+761 RELETL

-780 RWIELNAG
+780 RWIEVN
-788 LSDVALVVSDDK
+788 
-800 AKSETAGSAARI
+800 AGSAGNA
-812 GLASSFA
+812 GNV
-819 KASKDESEAALH
+819 E
-831 GAERQTPNAEH
+831 GAERQTPNAE
-842 QTPNGERQTLT
+842 RQTLD
-853 ELANFLREQLIP
+853 ELATFVRDQLIP
-865 RLARCDDEIKNVLNG
+865 RLAGCDDEIKNVLNG

-889 PSGAP
+889 PAGAP

-905 RNFFTIDPRAV
+905 RNFFAIDPRAV

-926 MLADRLLERYRQDQG
+926 MLADRLVERYRQDQG

-973 EPVWEESSGR
+973 EPVWEESSRR

-1041 GSWLLERET
+1041 ASWLLEREM
-1050 LTGRGLDRDEAS
+1050 LIGRGLDRDEAS
-1062 RRATLRVFSSGF
+1062 RRAMLRVFSSGF

-1083 LIDAGNW
+1083 LLDAGNW

-1099 FCRWGSYAFDS
+1099 FCRWGGYAFDS
-1110 DGTAEEDVSLLKTR
+1110 DGSANEDVSLLKTR

-1164 KAPVVLHGDS
+1164 EAPVVFHGDS

-1205 MQRHGYKG
+1205 MRRHGYKG

-1221 DYLFGYGATTGLV
+1221 DYLFGYSATTGLV

-1245 LLLDTTLKDFFRE
+1245 LLLDTTQKDFFRE

-1278 LWSAPSES
+1278 LWSTPSES
-1286 TITGLE
+1286 AITGLE

>member
-1 MAGEANR
+1 
-8 TFMHW
+8 MHW

-37 VFLSAADTELYAVAS
+37 AFLSAADTELYAVAS
-52 IWKEQFGSRLRV
+52 ILKEQFGSRLRV

-78 YIDRVISK
+78 YIDKVIRK
-86 AKLVVARLLGGN
+86 AKLVVARLLGGK

-112 EEGSQLKLLIL
+112 EEDSQQKFLIL

-131 ELAALSDF
+131 ELAAISDF
-139 SGTVREKLFAMFR
+139 SGPIREQLFAMFR
-152 HGGRENIRRAGVA
+152 HGGRENIRRAGES
-165 IESLIKDRS
+165 IELLLQDLSSR
-174 AELPE
+174 LPD
-179 PEPMPQFGFYRV
+179 PEPMPQFGLYNV
-191 TEGRRPRS
+191 TSEPR
-199 AGVKSSFAEAMED
+199 
-212 KSKAALHGADR
+212 L
-223 IGLAS
+223 
-228 SFAKATEDKSEAALQ
+228 

-263 DALQVALESKGFQV
+263 DGLHAALENKGLQVYS
-277 FAFYSFSLRS
+277 FYSFSLRS

-293 LLRLAELNPPDVVLL
+293 LLRLAELNPPDVILL
-308 TQSFSISAGGADR
+308 TQSFSISSGGSDR
-321 LSFFDQLGCP
+321 LSFFEQLGCP
-331 VLQAA
+331 VLQVP
-336 ISLADRETWVT
+336 ISLSNRETWLT

-371 TTVIGFKEQDL
+371 STVIGFKEQDFF
-382 WIPEIEYRAKR
+382 IPEVEYRAKR
-393 LLPDLEQIEY
+393 LVPDLAQIEY
-403 VTTLASNWARLRTV
+403 VATLAWNWVRLRTV
-417 PNRDKKIAIVLSN
+417 PNRDKRIAIILSN

-446 PASTV
+446 PVSTV
-451 RLLEALSA
+451 RLLEELGAA
-459 IGYLVDPCPTSG
+459 GYLVDPCPTSG
-471 QELMEWLQTGI
+471 QELMEWLQSGV
-482 TNDPEHSYGKPCYQ
+482 TNDPEHSYGKPWYQ
-496 SVGPADLNRFLE
+496 SVSSTNLERFLE
-508 SLPDLR
+508 SLPISR
-514 RNEVRERWPVNS
+514 RNELKEQWTVSSNGSIPV
-526 SESIAVPGIQLGN
+526 AGIQLGN
-539 VFIGIQPPRGYSLDP
+539 VFVGIQPPRGFSLDP
-554 QAIYHSPKLP
+554 QAIYHSPTLP
-564 PPPAYLAFYLWLREE
+564 PPPVYLAFYLWLREDFQ
-579 LRADAI
+579 ADAI
-585 VHMGKHG
+585 VHVGKHG

-602 ALGKEDYPS
+602 ALGSDDYPR
-611 LCLGPIPLIY
+611 LCLGPIPVIY

-631 IQAKRRSAAV
+631 VQAKRRSSAV

-667 EHAHSVTLYPSRAAE
+667 EHAHCVTLYPSRAGE
-682 LEKQI
+682 LEKEI
-687 GNLLSQVSWKDELPD
+687 DHLLSQVSWKEELPD
-702 KSLQAVTNYLC
+702 KSLQTVTNYLC

-728 VNPAGEQRTDFLLS
+728 VKPTGEQETDFLLS

-748 AERPGLLQLLAGN
+748 AGRPGLLQLLAGDQS
-761 RALETL
+761 LETL
-767 TPAER
+767 TPTGR
-772 DQVESKAR
+772 DDVESKAR
-780 RWIELNAG
+780 RWIQRLTHPRELVSFVSAEKG
-788 LSDVALVVSDDK
+788 VLV
-800 AKSETAGSAARI
+800 GSADM
-812 GLASSFA
+812 GGSGS
-819 KASKDESEAALH
+819 KASLDEMATFA
-831 GAERQTPNAEH
+831 RD
-842 QTPNGERQTLT
+842 
-853 ELANFLREQLIP
+853 QLIP

-880 LSGQFVPPG
+880 LNGHFISPG

-905 RNFFTIDPRAV
+905 RNFFAIDPRAV

-926 MLADRLLERYRQDQG
+926 ILAERLLERHRQDHG

-983 VVDFRI
+983 VIDFRI

-1030 QDEPPDMNPIR
+1030 LDEPADMNPIR
-1041 GSWLLERET
+1041 ASWLHERET
-1050 LTGRGLDRDEAS
+1050 LTHRGLDSNEAS

-1090 DSAEDLTEV
+1090 NSALDLTEV
-1099 FCRWGSYAFDS
+1099 FCRWGGYAFDS
-1110 DGTAEEDVSLLKTR
+1110 DGSANEDVGLLKVR

-1151 QGGLHASVKQLRG
+1151 QGGLLASVKELRG
-1164 KAPVVLHGDS
+1164 QAPVVYHGDS
-1174 SDPEQ
+1174 SDPDQ
-1179 PRIRTLEQEIVRVI
+1179 PRIRTLEQEMVRVI

-1205 MQRHGYKG
+1205 MRRHGYKG
-1213 AFEIAATV
+1213 AFEMAATV
-1221 DYLFGYGATTGLV
+1221 DYLFGYSATTGLV
-1234 RDSHYE
+1234 RDSQYE

-1245 LLLDTTLKDFFRE
+1245 LLLDPTQRDFFRE

-1278 LWSAPSES
+1278 LWSAPSENA
-1286 TITGLE
+1286 IAGLE

>member
-1 MAGEANR
+1 
-8 TFMHW
+8 MHW

-25 ALTLIEQTPGEI
+25 ALTLIEQTPGEV
-37 VFLSAADTELYAVAS
+37 VFLSAADTELYAVAC

-78 YIDRVISK
+78 YIDRVVSK
-86 AKLVVARLLGGN
+86 AKLVVARLLGGK

-139 SGTVREKLFAMFR
+139 TGTVREKVFAMFR
-152 HGGRENIRRAGVA
+152 HGGRENIRRAGAAV
-165 IESLIKDRS
+165 ELLLQDPS
-174 AELPE
+174 ADLPDAD
-179 PEPMPQFGFYRV
+179 PMPQFGFYKV
-191 TEGRRPRS
+191 TEETRSRP
-199 AGVKSSFAEAMED
+199 V
-212 KSKAALHGADR
+212 
-223 IGLAS
+223 GLA
-228 SFAKATEDKSEAALQ
+228 SEAALQ
-243 KRAWICF
+243 GRPKRAWVCF

-263 DALQVALESKGFQV
+263 DALHAALESKEFQV
-277 FAFYSFSLRS
+277 YSFYSFSLRS
-287 AAAQAE
+287 TAAQAE
-293 LLRLAELNPPDVVLL
+293 LQRLAEVNPPDVIVL
-308 TQSFSISAGGADR
+308 TQSFSISSGGPDR
-321 LSFFDQLGCP
+321 LSFFEQLGCP

-336 ISLADRETWVT
+336 ISLADKQTWLT

-382 WIPEIEYRAKR
+382 FIPEIEYRAKR
-393 LLPDLEQIEY
+393 LVPDHEQIEY
-403 VTTLASNWARLRTV
+403 VTTMARNWARLGTI
-417 PNRDKKIAIVLSN
+417 PNLDKKIAIVLSN

-451 RLLEALSA
+451 RLLEALGAS
-459 IGYLVDPCPTSG
+459 GYLVDPRPTTG
-471 QELMEWLQTGI
+471 QELMEWLQTGV
-482 TNDPEHSYGKPCYQ
+482 TNDSEHSYGKPCYQ
-496 SVGPADLNRFLE
+496 SVGPADLNKFLE
-508 SLPDLR
+508 SLPDTR
-514 RNEVRERWPVNS
+514 RNEIREQWPVNS
-526 SESIAVPGIQLGN
+526 NEEIAVPGIQLGN
-539 VFIGIQPPRGYSLDP
+539 VFVGIQPPRGYSLDP

-564 PPPAYLAFYLWLREE
+564 PPPAYVAFYFWLREE
-579 LRADAI
+579 FRADAI
-585 VHMGKHG
+585 VHVGKHG

-602 ALGKEDYPS
+602 ALGKHDYPS
-611 LCLGPIPLIY
+611 LCLGPTPLIY

-667 EHAHSVTLYPSRAAE
+667 EHAHSVTLFPSRAAE

-687 GNLLSQVSWKDELPD
+687 NDLLTQVSWKDELSD
-702 KSLQAVTNYLC
+702 KSLQTVTNYLC

-719 IRSGLHVLG
+719 IRSGLHILG
-728 VNPAGEQRTDFLLS
+728 VEPTGEQRTDFLLS
-742 LLRLPS
+742 LLRLRS
-748 AERPGLLQLLAGN
+748 AERPGLLHLLAGN
-761 RALETL
+761 RGLEAM
-767 TPAER
+767 TPPER
-772 DQVESKAR
+772 DDVEAKAR
-780 RWIELNAG
+780 RWIEGISAGNA
-788 LSDVALVVSDDK
+788 DN
-800 AKSETAGSAARI
+800 
-812 GLASSFA
+812 
-819 KASKDESEAALH
+819 
-831 GAERQTPNAEH
+831 AERQTPNAE
-842 QTPNGERQTLT
+842 RQTLG
-853 ELANFLREQLIP
+853 ELATFVRDQLIP
-865 RLARCDDEIKNVLNG
+865 RLARCDDEIQNVLNG
-880 LSGQFVPPG
+880 LNGRFVPPG

-894 TRGRIDVLPTG
+894 TRGRVDVLPTG
-905 RNFFTIDPRAV
+905 RNFFAIDPRAV

-926 MLADRLLERYRQDQG
+926 LLADRLLERYWQDHGQF
-941 EYPRKIALVIWGTS
+941 PRKIALVIWGTS

-1017 LRLLAT
+1017 MRLLAT

-1030 QDEPPDMNPIR
+1030 QDEPADMNPLR
-1041 GSWLLERET
+1041 ASWVLERKT
-1050 LTGRGLDRDEAS
+1050 LIGLGLDQVEAS

-1074 GSYGTGLLP
+1074 GSYGTGLLS

-1090 DSAEDLTEV
+1090 ASAEDLTEV
-1099 FCRWGSYAFDS
+1099 FCRWGGYAFDS
-1110 DGTAEEDVSLLKTR
+1110 DGSASEDVGLLKTR

-1164 KAPVVLHGDS
+1164 KAPVVFHGDS

-1179 PRIRTLEQEIVRVI
+1179 PRIRTLEQEMVRVI

-1205 MQRHGYKG
+1205 MRRHGYKG

-1221 DYLFGYGATTGLV
+1221 DYLFGYSATTGLV
-1234 RDSHYE
+1234 TDSHYE

-1245 LLLDTTLKDFFRE
+1245 LLLDTTQKEFFRE

-1278 LWSAPSES
+1278 LWSTPSEN
-1286 TITGLE
+1286 TISDLE

>member
-1 MAGEANR
+1 
-8 TFMHW
+8 MHW

-52 IWKEQFGSRLRV
+52 IWKEQFGPRLRV

-78 YIDRVISK
+78 YIEQVIRK
-86 AKLVVARLLGGN
+86 AKLVVARLLGGK

-112 EEGSQLKLLIL
+112 EEDSQQKFLIL

-131 ELAALSDF
+131 ELAAISDF
-139 SGTVREKLFAMFR
+139 SGPIREQLFAMFR
-152 HGGRENIRRAGVA
+152 HGGRENIRRAGES
-165 IESLIKDRS
+165 IELLLQDPSSR
-174 AELPE
+174 LPD
-179 PEPMPQFGFYRV
+179 PEPMPQFGLYKVTPEPRV
-191 TEGRRPRS
+191 
-199 AGVKSSFAEAMED
+199 
-212 KSKAALHGADR
+212 
-223 IGLAS
+223 
-228 SFAKATEDKSEAALQ
+228 

-250 YRAWFQTGDLAVI
+250 YRAWFQTGDLTVI
-263 DALQVALESKGFQV
+263 DALHAALENKGLQV
-277 FAFYSFSLRS
+277 HSFYSFSLRS

-293 LLRLAELNPPDVVLL
+293 LLRLAELNPPDVMLL
-308 TQSFSISAGGADR
+308 TQSFSISSGGSDR
-321 LSFFDQLGCP
+321 LSFFEQLGCP
-331 VLQAA
+331 VLQVP
-336 ISLADRETWVT
+336 ISLSNRETWVT

-371 TTVIGFKEQDL
+371 STVIGFKEQDFF
-382 WIPEIEYRAKR
+382 IPEVEYRAKR
-393 LLPDLEQIEY
+393 LVPDLAQIEY
-403 VTTLASNWARLRTV
+403 VATLASNWVRLRTV
-417 PNRDKKIAIVLSN
+417 PNRDKRIAIILSN

-446 PASTV
+446 PVSTG
-451 RLLEALSA
+451 RLLEELGAA
-459 IGYLVDPCPTSG
+459 GYLVDPCPKSG
-471 QELMEWLQTGI
+471 QELMEWLQSGV

-496 SVGPADLNRFLE
+496 SVSSTDLERFLD
-508 SLPDLR
+508 SLPISR
-514 RNEVRERWPVNS
+514 RNELKEQWTVS
-526 SESIAVPGIQLGN
+526 SNDSISVAGIQLGN
-539 VFIGIQPPRGYSLDP
+539 VFVGIQPPRGFSLDP
-554 QAIYHSPKLP
+554 QAIYHSPTLP
-564 PPPAYLAFYLWLREE
+564 PPPVYLAFYLWLREE
-579 LRADAI
+579 FEADAI
-585 VHMGKHG
+585 VHVGKHG

-602 ALGKEDYPS
+602 ALGSDDYPR
-611 LCLGPIPLIY
+611 LCLGPIPVIY

-631 IQAKRRSAAV
+631 VQAKRRSSAV

-667 EHAHSVTLYPSRAAE
+667 EHAHCITLYPSRAAE
-682 LEKQI
+682 LEKEI
-687 GNLLSQVSWKDELPD
+687 DHLLSQVSWKEELPD
-702 KSLQAVTNYLC
+702 KSLQTVTNYLC

-728 VNPAGEQRTDFLLS
+728 VKPTGEQETDFLLS

-748 AERPGLLQLLAGN
+748 AGRPGLLQLLAGDQS
-761 RALETL
+761 LETL
-767 TPAER
+767 TPTQR
-772 DQVESKAR
+772 DDVESKAR
-780 RWIELNAG
+780 RWIQQLTHPRELDSFVSTEKG
-788 LSDVALVVSDDK
+788 VLV
-800 AKSETAGSAARI
+800 GSA
-812 GLASSFA
+812 GMGGSGS
-819 KASKDESEAALH
+819 KASLD
-831 GAERQTPNAEH
+831 
-842 QTPNGERQTLT
+842 
-853 ELANFLREQLIP
+853 ELATFARDQLIP

-880 LSGQFVPPG
+880 LNGHFVPPG

-905 RNFFTIDPRAV
+905 RNFFAIDPRAV

-926 MLADRLLERYRQDQG
+926 ILAERLLERHRQDHG

-1030 QDEPPDMNPIR
+1030 QDEPADMNPIR
-1041 GSWLLERET
+1041 ASWLHERET
-1050 LTGRGLDRDEAS
+1050 LTHRGLDSNEAS

-1090 DSAEDLTEV
+1090 DSALDLTEV
-1099 FCRWGSYAFDS
+1099 FCRWGGYAFDS
-1110 DGTAEEDVSLLKTR
+1110 DGSANEDVSLLKVR

-1151 QGGLHASVKQLRG
+1151 QGGLHASVKELRG
-1164 KAPVVLHGDS
+1164 QAPVVYHGDS
-1174 SDPEQ
+1174 SDPDQ
-1179 PRIRTLEQEIVRVI
+1179 PRIRTLEQEMVRVI
-1193 RSRVLNPRWLEA
+1193 RSRVLNPRWLEG
-1205 MQRHGYKG
+1205 MRRHGYKG
-1213 AFEIAATV
+1213 AFEMAATV
-1221 DYLFGYGATTGLV
+1221 DYLFGYSATTGLV
-1234 RDSHYE
+1234 RDSQYE

-1245 LLLDTTLKDFFRE
+1245 LLLDPTQRDFFRE

-1278 LWSAPSES
+1278 LWSAPSEDA
-1286 TITGLE
+1286 IAGLE